1 MVMSEIFAEARGVFE
16 GFWIDELAAWDLRG
30 EFFEELERARVERL
44 DGEGAVILG
53 EEGKGGALEGE
64 FVAVGLELDEER
76 DFAGNALED
85 FGEEGDLGVIGEFWQ
100 VGAGAIGDWA
110 TVGKGGVMIN
120 DNLAVFEEA
129 DIKLDGNFLD
139 KGVLKG
145 GKGIFG
151 DVFGGIVEAAV
162 GDRGLKEERNVVAR
176 FVHD

>member
-1 MVMSEIFAEARGVFE
+1 MDG
-16 GFWIDELAAWDLRG
+16 ELAIVG
-30 EFFEELERARVERL
+30 LEK
-44 DGEGAVILG
+44 
-53 EEGKGGALEGE
+53 GKGGALEGE
-64 FVAVGLELDEER
+64 CAAVGLELDEER

-85 FGEEGDLGVIGEFWQ
+85 FGEERDLGVIGEFWQ

-129 DIKLDGNFLD
+129 DIKLDGDFLD
-139 KGVLKG
+139 KGVLEG

-151 DVFGGIVEAAV
+151 NVFGGIVEAAV
-162 GDRGLKEERNVVAR
+162 SDRGLKEERNVVAR